1 MPSAEGYKITRRRKR
16 RRRGWRRRRRRR
28 RRRKNVWRIGILMTY
43 EDKPR
48 GQKKLIGCD
57 LLVFLCSAVVGSDT
71 YLIGT
76 TYLLR
81 IDRPNSYFAWPFHGQ
96 FPMHVL
102 FVSCPQAQIFT
113 YSTSTFQKLI
123 WLKRFGQFWHRV
135 ADAGRLLAL
144 LLRLPSPWDKLK
156 LLLYWIV
163 LEIEAE

>member
-1 MPSAEGYKITRRRKR
+1 MAITMQTSRKDNLLSIWSR
-16 RRRGWRRRRRRR
+16 IMHIVCFQIN
-28 RRRKNVWRIGILMTY
+28 NVSQPKKKTYWLWSFGFSMLGCCGI
-43 EDKPR
+43 R
-48 GQKKLIGCD
+48 H
-57 LLVFLCSAVVGSDT
+57 
-71 YLIGT
+71 LIGT

-96 FPMHVL
+96 FPIHVL
-102 FVSCPQAQIFT
+102 IVSCPQAQIFT
-113 YSTSTFQKLI
+113 YSTSTFKKLI

-135 ADAGRLLAL
+135 ADAGRLLAF